1 MPLANFVLR
10 TTFAV
15 GGGGAIYEAT
25 LTNPVL
31 KDQNGGNERVV
42 VKEVKLVEKLT
53 EEENALIF

>member
-1 MPLANFVLR
+1 M
-10 TTFAV
+10 